1 MVPTKND
8 HVLVTGA
15 ARGLGLATALGL
27 AEAGFSAWAGL
38 RNPASEP
45 AVIAKAAERGLELH
59 CVHLDVTDPA
69 TVDSAV
75 ETIQQAGGSFYG
87 LVNNA
92 GITGRS
98 YFEHFPEDYLR
109 KIFEVNVFGTMSVT
123 KKVLPIMREQGRGR
137 ILMLSSVAGK
147 FGSIALAPYVSSKFA
162 VEGFGESLAIEMKP
176 FGVDVVII
184 EPGITKTDIWDA
196 ENRVLSDAQNE
207 ESPYHDLFM
216 RGEKLAEQLVR
227 TSSIRPED
235 VGETVLHALTTDK
248 PRYRYVVGWRARAAM
263 RLRSYLPGELF
274 EKIWFGTLLR
284 KITKPGA

>member
-1 MVPTKND
+1 MVPTSND

-15 ARGLGLATALGL
+15 ARGLGLATAVRL
-27 AEAGFSAWAGL
+27 AQAGFTVWAGL
-38 RNPASEP
+38 RNPASEQ
-45 AVIAKAAERGLELH
+45 AVMAAAAEKGVELR

-69 TVDSAV
+69 TIESAV
-75 ETIQQAGGSFYG
+75 ETVKNAGGVFYG

-109 KIFEVNVFGTMSVT
+109 KIFEVNVFGTMRVT
-123 KKVLPIMREQGRGR
+123 QQVLPTMREQGCGR

-176 FGVDVVII
+176 FGVNVVII

-196 ENRVLSDAQNE
+196 SGRVLSDAQNA
-207 ESPYHDLFM
+207 ESPYHDLFL
-216 RGEKLAEQLVR
+216 RGEKLAEKLVS
-227 TSSIRPED
+227 TSTIRPED
-235 VGETVLHALTTDK
+235 VGETILRALTTEK

-284 KITKPGA
+284 KITKPRG